1 MQYDFNKVINR
12 RGTYST
18 QWDYIQDRFGRS
30 DILPFSISDT
40 DFPVPVGVQEALE
53 QRIKHPIYGYTL
65 CKSLQ
70 VWQMSQGKQEQ

>member
-40 DFPVPVGVQEALE
+40 DFPVPIGVKRRLNSVLNILFMVIHAGIM
-53 QRIKHPIYGYTL
+53 RITK
-65 CKSLQ
+65 
-70 VWQMSQGKQEQ
+70 